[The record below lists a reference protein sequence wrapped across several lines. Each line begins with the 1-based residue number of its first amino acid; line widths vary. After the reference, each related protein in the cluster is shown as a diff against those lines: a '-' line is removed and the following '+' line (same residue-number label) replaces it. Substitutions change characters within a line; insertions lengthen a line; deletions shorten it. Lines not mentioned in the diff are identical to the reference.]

1 MISAATARR
10 QDEPTTDAP
19 AAELRALMRPTDEL
33 MRPERLAAL
42 QPSRISAS
50 RSLIAKAA
58 RQRWRIERESFA
70 IDERGRGRALYA
82 IEADGWR
89 FSFPILS
96 FEPSTR
102 ERTGRIIGRAWDMMG
117 ALVEGEM
124 TQGAIEALDHELPKL
139 YAGRAMPQTLTWAR
153 SNRSS
158 RLFDLAVESLAAGR
172 QPPIAELG
180 RTCYLMRNT
189 GIDGN
194 GTFGTKSFLA
204 FERDHPLRPSLRA
217 QMLTAY
223 MMRVFAGDLVRH
235 LADERGGRKATRME
249 ADLARFLGVGNGSA
263 LGLMFF
269 VNNHPRLI
277 DRWLRIREEAI
288 ARAKLLAVEPHAVPL
303 ETLAALIGKA
313 ILARRQDRSEY
324 ETFVPSRIIADDLAV
339 IAHEL
344 GSLIERVRAGQ
355 AGETPLAGFTASLAP
370 RLHPEAYE
378 TLQSLLI
385 ELVPNIADTLVETL
399 VIDEEMTGR
408 PEMTLQR
415 LRDVL
420 RAEYAWAFGLDLVS
434 ERSRRYVWYK
444 SRTAEEPRRGPR
456 EEVGEAHNLGLDL
469 PRLIIGLDRDL
480 AASDARMSVARFLFT
495 HPQHRLIVTRVQ
507 ALAGLRYHSPQA
519 DIMSEDFVPA
529 QITRLINVGI
539 HGIDNT
545 RDFLNRNLR
554 GVIFHGA
561 PTPDDLGS
569 GSADP
574 HWFYPPEPHA

>member
-158 RLFDLAVESLAAGR
+158 RLFDLAVERLAAGR

-204 FERDHPLRPSLRA
+204 FERDHPLRPSLRT

-344 GSLIERVRAGQ
+344 GSLIE
-355 AGETPLAGFTASLAP
+355 
-370 RLHPEAYE
+370 
-378 TLQSLLI
+378 
-385 ELVPNIADTLVETL
+385 LVPNIADTLVETL

-469 PRLIIGLDRDL
+469 PRLIIGLNRDL

-561 PTPDDLGS
+561 PTPDVLGS